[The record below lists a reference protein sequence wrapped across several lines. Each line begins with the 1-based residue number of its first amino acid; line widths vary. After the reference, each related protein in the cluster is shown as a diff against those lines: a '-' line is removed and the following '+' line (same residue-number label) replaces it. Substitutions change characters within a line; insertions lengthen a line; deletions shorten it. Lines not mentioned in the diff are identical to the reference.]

1 MLTGER
7 GEWKTVEEY
16 LSDAVASDSEDQKRI
31 KKANKYVL
39 NNKKKAVDEALKK
52 KRFRESR
59 SVQPNAR
66 GRYAP

>member
-16 LSDAVASDSEDQKRI
+16 LSDAVASDDQKRI

-59 SVQPNAR
+59 SVQPNVR